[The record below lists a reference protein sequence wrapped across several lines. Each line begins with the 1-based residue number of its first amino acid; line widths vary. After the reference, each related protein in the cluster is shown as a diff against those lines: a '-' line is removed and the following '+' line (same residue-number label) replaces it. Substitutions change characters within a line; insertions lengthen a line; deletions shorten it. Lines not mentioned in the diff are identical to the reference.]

1 MRVEVTRGRAVA
13 LATVV
18 FVLATLSA
26 GWWLVTSQQEVVLSD
41 WNDRRAQ
48 VSADGLEV
56 TLHYEVGVCGEVS
69 SVVRVIEGDKQVEL
83 TVVTTTDLPLSGD
96 CPDIAED
103 RTLVARLDA
112 PLGEREL
119 VDGHCNHPEWGITY
133 ACPVHA

>member
-56 TLHYEVGVCGEVS
+56 TLHYELAYCGEVS
-69 SVVRVIEGDKQVEL
+69 AVVAGD
-83 TVVTTTDLPLSGD
+83 
-96 CPDIAED
+96 
-103 RTLVARLDA
+103 RR
-112 PLGEREL
+112 
-119 VDGHCNHPEWGITY
+119 
-133 ACPVHA
+133 